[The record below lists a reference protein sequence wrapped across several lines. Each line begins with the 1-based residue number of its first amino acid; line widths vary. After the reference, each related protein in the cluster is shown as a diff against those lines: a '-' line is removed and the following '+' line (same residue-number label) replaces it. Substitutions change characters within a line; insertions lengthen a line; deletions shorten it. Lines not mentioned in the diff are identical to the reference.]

1 MKNIPS
7 SIHPKRIL
15 VCQLRQIGDVLL
27 STPAIRLLAER
38 FPEAA
43 IHVLTEKKCVPMLEN
58 NPHIE
63 RILAIDKAALHN
75 PFKALR
81 FYACVGGDDYDM
93 IVDFQQLP
101 RCKWVVL
108 FSRAPI
114 KLTYSPPWYNRFIYT
129 HWAPMIDGYAAQSK
143 ASILRLLGIT
153 WNGEPPEMFL
163 TDGEKAFAEAFVR
176 RYGLTTPFIT
186 VDPSHQ
192 RQTRRWP
199 ENHFAALIRL
209 LRERYP
215 SLRAVVLYGPGEL
228 PQAQRVA
235 ELAGDSAIVSESMLS
250 LREMAA
256 VQRLATLHV
265 GNCSAPRH
273 LAVAVGTPSL
283 TIQGATSL
291 GWLYPSPE
299 HASVYNWPAGCPCNE
314 NTCRL
319 GTLECLLK
327 LEPER
332 ALDVAVKLMDARLRR
347 SDAVSAIA

>member
-1 MKNIPS
+1 M
-7 SIHPKRIL
+7 
-15 VCQLRQIGDVLL
+15 
-27 STPAIRLLAER
+27 
-38 FPEAA
+38 
-43 IHVLTEKKCVPMLEN
+43 HVLTEKKCVPVLEN

-63 RILAIDKAALHN
+63 RIRAIDKAALSN

-81 FYACVGGDDYDM
+81 FYAQVGRDDYDL

-108 FSRAPI
+108 FSHAPI
-114 KLTYSPPWYNRFIYT
+114 KLTYSPPWYNRPLYT
-129 HWAPMIDGYAAQSK
+129 HWMPMLNGYAAQSK
-143 ASILRLLGIT
+143 ASVLRPLGIT
-153 WNGEPPEMFL
+153 WNGERPELFL

-176 RYGLTTPFIT
+176 RYGLTAPFIT

-192 RQTRRWP
+192 RETRRWP
-199 ENHFAALIRL
+199 EDHFAALIRL
-209 LRERYP
+209 LRDRYP
-215 SLRAVVLYGPGEL
+215 TLRAVIVYGPGEL

-235 ELAGDSAIVSESMLS
+235 ELAGDAAVVPDSMLS
-250 LREMAA
+250 IREMAA

-299 HASVYNWPAGCPCNE
+299 HASVYNWPKGCPCNE

-319 GTLECLLK
+319 RTLECLVK
-327 LEPER
+327 LEPEK
-332 ALDVAVKLMDARLRR
+332 ALDVAVKLMENRLRR
-347 SDAVSAIA
+347 PDLASATA